1 MITTGLILAA
11 GRGARMR
18 PLTDH
23 TPKPL
28 LAVRGQPLL
37 ARIATQ
43 MQAGGMTD
51 LVVNT
56 AWLEAQI
63 ADFLSNLPLNLRIQC
78 SMEGRDFGR
87 ALETAGGVVRALPQ
101 MPAGTT
107 AFWLSAGDVYAPAFQ
122 FDQATAA
129 AFLASDALAH
139 LWLVPNPAHNPNG
152 DFALDATGRLRHDRA
167 ASGEWLTYATIGLFK
182 TKLFGHPWCDLP
194 PGNPTGV
201 SAPLAPLL
209 RRAMDDGLVTGTRFD
224 GEWVDVGTPQR
235 LADLNNPQP

>member
-11 GRGARMR
+11 GRGERMR

-28 LAVRGQPLL
+28 LAVQGQPLL

-43 MQAGGMTD
+43 MQAGGLTD
-51 LVVNT
+51 LLVNT

-63 ADFLSNLPLNLRIQC
+63 ADFLSHQPLRLRIQC
-78 SMEGRDFGR
+78 SMEGRDFGH
-87 ALETAGGVVRALPQ
+87 ALETAGGIARALPL

-107 AFWLSAGDVYAPAFQ
+107 AFWLSAGDVYAPAFE
-122 FDQATAA
+122 FDRAAAA

-139 LWLVPNPAHNPNG
+139 LWLVPNPDHNPTG
-152 DFALDATGRLRHDRA
+152 DFALDATGRLSHDRA
-167 ASGEWLTYATIGLFK
+167 TPGEWLTYATIGLFK
-182 TKLFGHPWCDLP
+182 TKLFGQPWCDVP
-194 PGNPTGV
+194 AGNPQGL

-209 RRAMDDGLVTGTRFD
+209 RRAMDDGLVTGARFD
-224 GEWVDVGTPQR
+224 GLWVDVGTPQR
-235 LADLNNPQP
+235 LADLNDPKP

>member
-43 MQAGGMTD
+43 MQVGGLTD

-63 ADFLSNLPLNLRIQC
+63 ADFLSNLPLGLRIRC

-87 ALETAGGVVRALPQ
+87 ALETAGGIVRALPQ
-101 MPAGTT
+101 MPAGTS

-122 FDQATAA
+122 FDKAAAA

-152 DFALDATGRLRHDRA
+152 DFALDTTGRLRHDRA

-182 TKLFGHPWCDLP
+182 TKLFGPPWCDVP
-194 PGNPTGV
+194 PGNPNGV

-209 RRAMDDGLVTGTRFD
+209 RRAMNDGLVTGTRFD

-235 LADLNNPQP
+235 LADLNNP

>member
-43 MQAGGMTD
+43 MQVGGLTD

-63 ADFLSNLPLNLRIQC
+63 ADFLSNLPLGLRIRC
-78 SMEGRDFGR
+78 SMEGRDFGH
-87 ALETAGGVVRALPQ
+87 ALETAGGIVRALPQ
-101 MPAGTT
+101 MPAGTS

-122 FDQATAA
+122 FDKAAAA

-152 DFALDATGRLRHDRA
+152 DFALDTTGRLRHDRA

-182 TKLFGHPWCDLP
+182 TKLFGPPWCDVP
-194 PGNPTGV
+194 PGNPNGV

-209 RRAMDDGLVTGTRFD
+209 RRAMNDGLVTGTRFD

-235 LADLNNPQP
+235 LADLNNP